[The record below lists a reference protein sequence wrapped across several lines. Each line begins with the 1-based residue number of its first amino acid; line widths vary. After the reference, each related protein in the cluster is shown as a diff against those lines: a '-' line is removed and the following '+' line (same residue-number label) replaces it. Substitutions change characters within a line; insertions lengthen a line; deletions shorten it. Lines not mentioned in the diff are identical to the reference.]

1 MAEYIKLFSAHTDY
15 EDWKYESDNYV
26 TPNVAFCSQNNELHY
41 NTTPTKVRLYNGN
54 TLVAESNDLYFHA
67 TCDTGYGE
75 GSPGYN
81 ECSSDGACACP
92 INLYTLNY
100 SQPYD
105 SFEFD
110 INGATNVTVTA
121 GSEQFTYSMNGKTLK
136 VTSTEGTWQYLHSF
150 IVNYTCQGLQCK
162 SGIDI
167 DYND

>member
-1 MAEYIKLFSAHTDY
+1 MTKYLKLFSAHTEY
-15 EDWKYESDNYV
+15 EDWKYNSDEYV
-26 TPNVAFCSQNNELHY
+26 TPNVSMCEQENELHY
-41 NTTPTKVRLYNGN
+41 NTTPTKVRLYNGD

-67 TCDTGYGE
+67 TCNGGDGV
-75 GSPGYN
+75 PGYN
-81 ECSSDGACACP
+81 ESSLDGGCGYP

-150 IVNYTCQGLQCK
+150 GVNYTCQGLQCE
-162 SGIDI
+162 SEIVI
-167 DYND
+167 DYDA

>member
-1 MAEYIKLFSAHTDY
+1 MAKHLKLFSTHTDY
-15 EDWKYESDNYV
+15 EDWKYNLDEYV
-26 TPNVAFCSQNNELHY
+26 TPNVSMCEQENELHY
-41 NTTPTKVRLYNGN
+41 NSIPTKVRLYNGN
-54 TLVAESNDLYFHA
+54 TLVAESNDLYFHT
-67 TCDTGYGE
+67 TCDTEY

-81 ECSSDGACACP
+81 ECSSDGACSCP
-92 INLYTLNY
+92 INLSTLNY

-150 IVNYTCQGLQCK
+150 GVNYTCQGIQCE
-162 SGIDI
+162 STIVI